1 MLIRE
6 RPKKPGM
13 KELKVNIP
21 VKYHLQLHSLKVME
35 GRQIHGVVQEA
46 LDRLMR
52 GRSTLVIAH
61 RLSTI
66 TGADRIIVIDNGRV
80 TESGTFDQLVLQG
93 GLFAQLYRTQFRS
106 EEAV

>member
-1 MLIRE
+1 MLIKE

-46 LDRLMR
+46 LDKYFASLRAAQEDAR
-52 GRSTLVIAH
+52 DDDG
-61 RLSTI
+61 
-66 TGADRIIVIDNGRV
+66 
-80 TESGTFDQLVLQG
+80 TEDSGM
-93 GLFAQLYRTQFRS
+93 S
-106 EEAV
+106 K

>member
-46 LDRLMR
+46 LDKYFASL
-52 GRSTLVIAH
+52 
-61 RLSTI
+61 
-66 TGADRIIVIDNGRV
+66 RIEHAARKEDKD
-80 TESGTFDQLVLQG
+80 ED
-93 GLFAQLYRTQFRS
+93 
-106 EEAV
+106 EA

>member
-6 RPKKPGM
+6 PTKKPGM

-46 LDRLMR
+46 LDHYFANLR
-52 GRSTLVIAH
+52 
-61 RLSTI
+61 
-66 TGADRIIVIDNGRV
+66 ADAA
-80 TESGTFDQLVLQG
+80 EK
-93 GLFAQLYRTQFRS
+93 A
-106 EEAV
+106 EEKEEDS

>member
-1 MLIRE
+1 MMIKE

-46 LDRLMR
+46 LDKYF
-52 GRSTLVIAH
+52 STLRADQPSKDEDDDKKI
-61 RLSTI
+61 S
-66 TGADRIIVIDNGRV
+66 GA
-80 TESGTFDQLVLQG
+80 
-93 GLFAQLYRTQFRS
+93 
-106 EEAV
+106 

>member
-6 RPKKPGM
+6 HTKKPSM

-46 LDRLMR
+46 LDKYFESLR
-52 GRSTLVIAH
+52 A
-61 RLSTI
+61 
-66 TGADRIIVIDNGRV
+66 V
-80 TESGTFDQLVLQG
+80 TKGDAE
-93 GLFAQLYRTQFRS
+93 TQ
-106 EEAV
+106 

>member
-1 MLIRE
+1 MIIKE

-46 LDRLMR
+46 LDKYFASLRPD
-52 GRSTLVIAH
+52 SAH
-61 RLSTI
+61 
-66 TGADRIIVIDNGRV
+66 AQDDD
-80 TESGTFDQLVLQG
+80 EDDASGV
-93 GLFAQLYRTQFRS
+93 RH
-106 EEAV
+106 

>member
-46 LDRLMR
+46 LDQYFAALKVAQDER
-52 GRSTLVIAH
+52 
-61 RLSTI
+61 
-66 TGADRIIVIDNGRV
+66 DEDED
-80 TESGTFDQLVLQG
+80 ES
-93 GLFAQLYRTQFRS
+93 
-106 EEAV
+106 

>member
-1 MLIRE
+1 MMIKE

-46 LDRLMR
+46 LDKYFASLRPDP
-52 GRSTLVIAH
+52 VEAKDEDDADE
-61 RLSTI
+61 
-66 TGADRIIVIDNGRV
+66 TGVSR
-80 TESGTFDQLVLQG
+80 
-93 GLFAQLYRTQFRS
+93 
-106 EEAV
+106 

>member
-1 MLIRE
+1 MAGHIMLIRE

-46 LDRLMR
+46 LDKYFENLR
-52 GRSTLVIAH
+52 AE
-61 RLSTI
+61 
-66 TGADRIIVIDNGRV
+66 AA
-80 TESGTFDQLVLQG
+80 ES
-93 GLFAQLYRTQFRS
+93 AQTKDDS
-106 EEAV
+106 